1 MGALYR
7 LGEGMGA
14 PQVAKGSGSAAE
26 VGCSAPQSQRR
37 AWKVAQETH
46 PNLQPF
52 WLPRLGLV
60 HTHALGLQR
69 DYAKKYNRVPL
80 SQTTLTSGAQACIA
94 LVTLQGPRLT
104 QERAWGTQAEAAGA
118 VGLFPGA

>member
-1 MGALYR
+1 MGALYG
-7 LGEGMGA
+7 LGEGMGS

-37 AWKVAQETH
+37 AWKVAQETR
-46 PNLQPF
+46 PNLQPL

-69 DYAKKYNRVPL
+69 DYQKKYSRAPL
-80 SQTTLTSGAQACIA
+80 SHTTLTSGTQATIA
-94 LVTLQGPRLT
+94 LVTLQGSTLT

-118 VGLFPGA
+118 VELFPAV

>member
-1 MGALYR
+1 M
-7 LGEGMGA
+7 
-14 PQVAKGSGSAAE
+14 
-26 VGCSAPQSQRR
+26 
-37 AWKVAQETH
+37 AQETR
-46 PNLQPF
+46 PNSQPF

-60 HTHALGLQR
+60 HTHALGLRR
-69 DYAKKYNRVPL
+69 DYQKKYNRVPL
-80 SQTTLTSGAQACIA
+80 SHTTLTSGAQASIA